1 MAPSGSWELRSSP
14 AGTHVTL
21 VMAPVPHG
29 LLRPM
34 TPLIVRKIRGEL
46 PASLMRLKR
55 RLEQGSDGIRQEAPH
70 AMGMWGNA
78 PLKMTDTDDKGDE
91 T

>member
-34 TPLIVRKIRGEL
+34 APLTTRKIQGEL

-55 RLEQGSDGIRQEAPH
+55 RLEEGSEGIHEEPPH
-70 AMGMWGNA
+70 AMGTWGNA
-78 PLKMTDTDDKGDE
+78 LPMMTVSEDKGDE

>member
-1 MAPSGSWELRSSP
+1 M
-14 AGTHVTL
+14 
-21 VMAPVPHG
+21 MAPVPHG

-34 TPLIVRKIRGEL
+34 APLTAAENPTL

-55 RLEQGSDGIRQEAPH
+55 RLEEGSEGTREEPPD
-70 AMGMWGNA
+70 AMGTWGNA
-78 PLKMTDTDDKGDE
+78 LPMMTVSEDKGDE